1 MIFVLAGDNESLFIL
16 LSEKDLPVL
25 RQGNTK
31 FVDHHQIGAKTFKR
45 VVFSLSP
52 SDQDSLE
59 MLKKAGHAHLAMN
72 LVHPE
77 PEKAEA
83 RCDGCKGIMLHSSL
97 QEGKCICCWRDE
109 AKKLRVA
116 AN

>member
-1 MIFVLAGDNESLFIL
+1 MIFVLAGDNESLFVI

-31 FVDHHQIGAKTFKR
+31 FVDHHQLGAKTFKR
-45 VVFSLSP
+45 VVFSLSK
-52 SDQDSLE
+52 SDQDSLD
-59 MLKKAGHAHLAMN
+59 MLKKAGHANLAMS

-83 RCDGCKGIMLHSSL
+83 RCGGCQGIMFHHLLHD
-97 QEGKCICCWRDE
+97 GKCICCWADE
-109 AKKLRVA
+109 AKKLKIA
-116 AN
+116 SN